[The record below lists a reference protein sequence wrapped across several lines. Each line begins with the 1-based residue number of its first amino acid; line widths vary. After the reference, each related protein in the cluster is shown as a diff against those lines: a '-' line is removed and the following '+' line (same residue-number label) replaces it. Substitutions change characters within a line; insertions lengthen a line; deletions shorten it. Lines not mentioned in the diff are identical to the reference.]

1 MCRVAIIFLPCFIQV
16 RIKNIITQ
24 YVGDRDGC
32 GVEELIKEL
41 MQNSDDAQATEVC
54 IILVVIF
61 VSIV

>member
-1 MCRVAIIFLPCFIQV
+1 M

-54 IILVVIF
+54 IISLSPSSKYMYEIL
-61 VSIV
+61 I

>member
-1 MCRVAIIFLPCFIQV
+1 M

-54 IILVVIF
+54 IISLSSSSKYMYEI
-61 VSIV
+61 II